1 MWVSSPLPQQFPSW
15 LLPVIPQ
22 RPERDPPCHPRSV
35 HVLCCSALFSLQL
48 LPLAVYRSFLFLK
61 YLFLAAL
68 GLAICGLSLVV
79 GSRGYSLFAVHRR
92 LFVVASLE
100 SEHRL
105 SSYCPLAYLPR
116 CMWDILRSGM
126 QRVPPALAGGF
137 LTHG

>member
-1 MWVSSPLPQQFPSW
+1 MWVPSPLPQQFPSW

-22 RPERDPPCHPRSV
+22 RPQRETLPAIQDQSMSSVALLHFLYNYCHWLSTD
-35 HVLCCSALFSLQL
+35 
-48 LPLAVYRSFLFLK
+48 LFLK

-105 SSYCPLAYLPR
+105 SCYCPLAYLPR

-126 QRVPPALAGGF
+126 QRVPTALAGGF
-137 LTHG
+137 LTPG